1 MATKPINEL
10 DFATIKDQFITHLQ
24 GQTRFKD
31 YDFTGA
37 NMNVLLDVLAYNTHL
52 NNFYTNMAINEMF
65 LDSAVIKNSVVS
77 HAKELN
83 YLPRSRKSASA
94 TVNVTLRDANETAS
108 TITIPRFTEF
118 TTTFEN
124 NSYTFLTNQ
133 SYIAKKTSAGVFVAT
148 NVEIFEGEILTAF
161 EKDGFFLD
169 EDNTFKCNL
178 TNDSIDT
185 NTIEVYVDD
194 EATEGQNQFF
204 YTPDIFGVTP
214 TSKVFYLEPYFDNRY
229 SVYFGG
235 NVFGEQP
242 KRDID
247 VKIQYRVCNGPEVN
261 GASLFATSFKP
272 NSTVT
277 TVTAAAGGSE
287 RESLESIKFFAPK
300 SIQVQERAIT
310 ADDYQIILSQR
321 FPEIKSVSAYGG
333 DELNPPQF
341 GRVAISVNLQGEG
354 LLSETSK
361 NSYLRYLSDK
371 TPLTIEPIFVDPE
384 FLYAETIVDVIYS
397 KKFTTKSTQ
406 ELEDLIRTAI
416 AAYNTVNL
424 DDFGETLR
432 VSRLTS
438 IIDDIDDGILSNNV
452 CANPIIEY
460 APIVELELN
469 PRFKFGTQLIK
480 PYPYKVTTGLLDFK
494 PSITSTVFTYR
505 GILSKLIDDGAGNM
519 AIVSAST
526 LNQTIINPSIGTVD
540 YDLGEV
546 RLINFAVDSFS
557 GDAIKIYA
565 ASMTPNIVAPKNRV
579 ISIRSEDI
587 QINFTESN

>member
-24 GQTRFKD
+24 GQTQFKD

-65 LDSAVIKNSVVS
+65 LDSAVVKNSVVS
-77 HAKELN
+77 HSKELN
-83 YLPRSRKSASA
+83 YLPRSRKSAKA
-94 TVNVTLRDANETAS
+94 VVNVTLRDTAEASS

-118 TTTFEN
+118 TATFEN
-124 NSYTFLTNQ
+124 NNYTFLTDKT
-133 SYIAKKTSAGVFVAT
+133 YIARKTATGVFVAT

-161 EKDGFFLD
+161 EKDGFFVD
-169 EDNTFKCNL
+169 ENNTFKCNL
-178 TNDSIDT
+178 TNDSVDT

-214 TSKVFYLEPYFDNRY
+214 TSKVFYLEPHFDNKY

-235 NVFGEQP
+235 NIFGEQP
-242 KRDID
+242 ERDID
-247 VKIQYRVCNGPEVN
+247 VKIQYRVCSGPESN
-261 GASLFATSFKP
+261 GASIFATSFKP

-277 TVTAAAGGSE
+277 TVTAATGGSE

-333 DELNPPQF
+333 DELDPPQF

-354 LLSETSK
+354 FLSETAK
-361 NSYLRYLSDK
+361 NTYIRYLSDK
-371 TPLTIEPIFVDPE
+371 TPLTIEPIFIDPE
-384 FLYAETIVDVIYS
+384 FLYGEIIVDVIYS
-397 KKFTTKSTQ
+397 EKFTTKSTQ
-406 ELEDLIRTAI
+406 ELENLIRSEI
-416 AAYNTVNL
+416 ATYNTVNL

-432 VSRLTS
+432 VSKLTS

-460 APIVELELN
+460 APVLELELN
-469 PRFKFGTQLIK
+469 PKFKFGTQLIK
-480 PYPYKVTTGLLDFK
+480 PYPYKATNGLSDFK
-494 PSITSTVFTYR
+494 PSITSSTFTYK
-505 GILSKLIDDGAGNM
+505 GVLSKLIDDGAGNM
-519 AIVSAST
+519 AIRSAGT
-526 LNQTIINPSIGTVD
+526 LNETIIDPSIGTVD

-546 RLINFAVDSFS
+546 RLINFAVDAFS
-557 GDAIKIYA
+557 GEAIKIYA
-565 ASMTPNIVAPKNRV
+565 ASMTPNITAPKNRI

>member
-24 GQTRFKD
+24 GQTQFKD

-52 NNFYTNMAINEMF
+52 NSFYTNMAINEMF
-65 LDSAVIKNSVVS
+65 LDSAVVKNSVVS

-83 YLPRSRKSASA
+83 YLPRSRKSAKA
-94 TVNVTLRDANETAS
+94 VVNVTLRDSTETSA
-108 TITIPRFTEF
+108 TIVIPKFTEF
-118 TTTFEN
+118 TTSFEN
-124 NSYTFLTNQ
+124 NNYTFLTNQ
-133 SYIAKKTSAGVFVAT
+133 SYIARKTSTGVFVAT
-148 NVEIFEGEILTAF
+148 DVEIFEGEILTSF

-169 EDNTFKCNL
+169 EQNTFKCNL

-185 NTIEVYVDD
+185 DTIEVFVDD
-194 EATEGQNQFF
+194 DATEGQNQFF

-214 TSKVFYLEPYFDNRY
+214 TSKVFYLEPFFDNRY

-235 NVFGEQP
+235 NIFGEQP
-242 KRDID
+242 PRDID
-247 VKIQYRVCNGPEVN
+247 VKIQYRICNGTEVN
-261 GASLFATSFKP
+261 GASVFATSFKP

-277 TVTAAAGGSE
+277 TVSAAAGGSE
-287 RESLESIKFFAPK
+287 RETLESIKFFAPK

-310 ADDYQIILSQR
+310 ADDYKIILSQR

-333 DELNPPQF
+333 DELVPPQY

-361 NSYLRYLSDK
+361 NSYLRYLADK

-406 ELEDLIRTAI
+406 ELEDLIRTEI
-416 AAYNTVNL
+416 ATYNEVNL

-432 VSRLTS
+432 VSRLAS
-438 IIDDIDDGILSNNV
+438 AIDEIDAGILSNNV
-452 CANPIIEY
+452 CVNPIIEY
-460 APIVELELN
+460 APVVELELN
-469 PRFKFGTQLIK
+469 PNFKFGTQLIK
-480 PYPYKVTTGLLDFK
+480 PYPYGATNGLSNFK
-494 PSITSTVFTYR
+494 PSITSSVFTYK
-505 GILSKLIDDGAGNM
+505 GILAKLMDDGSGNM
-519 AIVSAST
+519 AVVSTST
-526 LNQTIINPSIGTVD
+526 LNQAILNPSIGTVN

-557 GDAIKIYA
+557 GEAIKIYA
-565 ASMTPNIVAPKNRV
+565 ASMTPNITAPKNRV